1 MKSELLLSF
10 SSQFYKVYIGNQEAG
25 TFVLVNKER

>member
-25 TFVLVNKER
+25 KFVLVNKER